1 MTYTGCRDEIAGGL
15 TKVLWTASQ
24 LDDEA
29 DFEDLL
35 EAIRVLRPK
44 WPGTGTVA
52 AWRYVRRQAW
62 GDARRVLEDD
72 DTEAKRSGLHT
83 ALMAVCL
90 FGLED
95 PLWHSYALS
104 AAEQRESI
112 EGAKI
117 GARLLERAAK
127 LDVGVQ
133 APASTDAPASTHGV
147 PADNGGFSASM
158 TWVRA

>member
-1 MTYTGCRDEIAGGL
+1 MTHTGCRDDVASGL
-15 TKVLWTASQ
+15 TKMLWTASQ

-35 EAIRVLRPK
+35 EAIRVLRPQ
-44 WPGTGTVA
+44 WPGVGTVA

-62 GDARRVLEDD
+62 VDARRVLEDQD
-72 DTEAKRSGLHT
+72 EQAKRTGLNA

-95 PLWHSYALS
+95 PLWHSYARA
-104 AAEQRESI
+104 AAEQRESP
-112 EGAKI
+112 EAAKV
-117 GARLLERAAK
+117 GFRLLQRAAK
-127 LDVGVQ
+127 SDVSATAEPPTTTGV
-133 APASTDAPASTHGV
+133 GLE
-147 PADNGGFSASM
+147 DNAGFSAPM